1 MRDSRK
7 GLHNKFK
14 KENEKR
20 KKSVALKK
28 DDIVWLS
35 KNTNFDPEN
44 IEDWHKV
51 DIGN

>member
-7 GLHNKFK
+7 GLNNKFK
-14 KENEKR
+14 KGQTR

>member
-7 GLHNKFK
+7 GLNKQFK
-14 KENEKR
+14 KGQTR
-20 KKSVALKK
+20 KKSVVLKQ